1 MSRDMPAPVQ
11 PNRGYSFTS
20 FQTANPTAPP
30 PGNQLDIEIDRANL
44 AIGDVINFTRQLI
57 RDDGTLEHGSV
68 GQDQLAPDLFDGV
81 VLDGATQAHA
91 SATAAAQ
98 SAVASQQARN
108 QAEAFALSASSS
120 LSSVTGTATTAINAA
135 QAAQT
140 HRDEALSFRNQAQ
153 THETN
158 AQNSAN
164 ASASSASN
172 ALLDRDL
179 ARKWATDTSG
189 PVDDGLYSARF
200 YAIATLGYDPAPP
213 GVPAFSANLI
223 SFTPAP
229 GISATNAQAAIEE
242 TYNESAR
249 TTHAHAAGDVTSGT
263 FLLARLPVA
272 ASGVSSATELVRA
285 DDTRLSN
292 ARTPLTHSH
301 PISDVTNLQTSLDA
315 KANVN
320 SPNFTG
326 TPQVGGQNI
335 WHAGNLAIGSYALLT
350 GPNTFTGLQQVAASA
365 AGGATFRIPHGAAPT
380 APVNGDIWTTTADL
394 FVRLNGTTV
403 SYARTGHNHAIADV
417 TGLQSALDS
426 KENAGV
432 AVPRVDGSVGAAV
445 IPAGTTAQRPGTPA
459 TGHLRW
465 NSTLTRFEGWNGT
478 AWDQIGGTVTP
489 GGGFRG
495 DNGLVGTAASPD
507 IFRQHKQNLA
517 ADVTIAANENAIA
530 AGPLTIDT
538 GRTLT
543 VTAGGNLVVM

>member
-1 MSRDMPAPVQ
+1 MSSGMPAPVQ

-30 PGNQLDIEIDRANL
+30 PGNQIDIEIDRSNE
-44 AIGDVINFTRQLI
+44 AIGDVIDFAKQLI
-57 RDDGTLEHGSV
+57 RDDGTLKYGSV

-81 VLDGATQAHA
+81 VLAGATQAQT
-91 SATAAAQ
+91 SANAAAA
-98 SAVASQQARN
+98 SAVAAQQARN

-120 LSSVTGTATTAINAA
+120 LSSVTGTATAANAA
-135 QAAQT
+135 AALAGT
-140 HRDEALSFRNQAQ
+140 HRDEALSFRNQAG
-153 THETN
+153 THATN
-158 AQNSAN
+158 AQNATNSATNSAN
-164 ASASSASN
+164 DATLS
-172 ALLDRDL
+172 RDT

-229 GISATNAQAAIEE
+229 GIAATNAQAAIEE

-249 TTHAHAAGDVTSGT
+249 ATHTHDAAAIISGT
-263 FLLARLPVA
+263 FGIARLPVA
-272 ASGVSSATELVRA
+272 ASGASSATELVRA

-292 ARTPLTHSH
+292 ARTPLAHNH
-301 PISDVTNLQTSLDA
+301 PISDVTNLQTALDA

-326 TPQVGGQNI
+326 TPQINGNNI
-335 WHAGNLAIGSYALLT
+335 WHAGNLTIGNYALLNA
-350 GPNTFTGLQQVAASA
+350 PNTFVGLQQLAASA
-365 AGGATFRIPHGAAPT
+365 AGGATLRIPHGTAPT
-380 APVNGDIWTTTADL
+380 TPVNGDVWTTTTGL
-394 FVRLNGTTV
+394 FIRVNGATV
-403 SYARTGHNHAIADV
+403 SYAPSTHTHAITDV
-417 TGLQSALDS
+417 TGLQTALDN

-432 AVPRVDGSVGAAV
+432 AVPRSGGTTGAAIV
-445 IPAGTTAQRPGTPA
+445 PAGTTAERPGSPTA
-459 TGHLRW
+459 GFLRW
-465 NSTLTRFEGWNGT
+465 NSSLTRFEGWNGT

-495 DNGLVGTAASPD
+495 DNGLVGTASSPD
-507 IFRQHKQNLA
+507 IFRQHKQNMA
-517 ADVTIAANENAIA
+517 ADVTILATENSIA
-530 AGPLTIDT
+530 VGPLTVDS

-543 VTAGGNLVVM
+543 VTAGGTLVIA